1 MIRIYAINSAAMLR
15 SEQRFVNALQAAL
28 DGGIDW
34 FQLRDKRPDAGARRT
49 LAEQALARCAA
60 AGVPL
65 LINDDVALARS
76 IGAQGVHVGQS
87 DVTVAEARSKLGPQ
101 ALIGCSCHDQY
112 ELAASAVEAGASY
125 VAFGRLFASRTKP
138 DAPAADLDY
147 VRQHIAR
154 LTVPACVIGGI
165 TPDNADQAVATGAQ
179 LLAAVDSLFGAA
191 DIYQAVRQLRRAI
204 DHCHASSTR
213 VS

>member
-138 DAPAADLDY
+138 CTLP
-147 VRQHIAR
+147 
-154 LTVPACVIGGI
+154 
-165 TPDNADQAVATGAQ
+165 
-179 LLAAVDSLFGAA
+179 
-191 DIYQAVRQLRRAI
+191 
-204 DHCHASSTR
+204 ST
-213 VS
+213 STTS

>member
-1 MIRIYAINSAAMLR
+1 MTRIYAINSQAMLR
-15 SEQRFVNALQAAL
+15 SNRRFVDALKAAL

-34 FQLRDKRPDAGARRT
+34 FQLRDKRSDAEARRS
-49 LAEQALARCAA
+49 LAEQALQCCAA

-65 LINDDVALARS
+65 IINDDVELART
-76 IGAQGVHVGQS
+76 IGAQGVHVGQT
-87 DVTVAEARSKLGPQ
+87 DTAVARARAMLGPQ
-101 ALIGCSCHDQY
+101 ALIGCSCHDRY
-112 ELAASAVEAGASY
+112 ELAAKAIEAGASY

-154 LTVPACVIGGI
+154 PTVPACVIGGI
-165 TPDNADQAVATGAQ
+165 NPANAPQAVATGAQ
-179 LLAAVDSLFGAA
+179 LLAAVDSIFGAA
-191 DIYQAVRQLRRAI
+191 DIRHAVRQLRRAI
-204 DHCHASSTR
+204 DHPNASSAR

>member
-1 MIRIYAINSAAMLR
+1 MTQIYAINSQAMLS
-15 SEQRFVNALQAAL
+15 SERQFVDALQAAL

-34 FQLRDKRPDAGARRT
+34 FQLRDKRSQGGARRAFAE
-49 LAEQALARCAA
+49 LALERCAA

-65 LINDDVALARS
+65 IINDDVALARS
-76 IGAQGVHVGQS
+76 IGAHGVHVGQS
-87 DVTVAEARSKLGPQ
+87 DTAVAEARETLGSQ
-101 ALIGCSCHDQY
+101 ALIGCSCHDRY
-112 ELAASAVEAGASY
+112 ELATGAIAAGASY

-165 TPDNADQAVATGAQ
+165 SPDNAALAAKTGAH
-179 LLAAVDSLFGAA
+179 LLAAVDSIFGAD
-191 DIYQAVRQLRRAI
+191 DIRQAVRRLRQAI
-204 DHCHASSTR
+204 DHQNASSTR